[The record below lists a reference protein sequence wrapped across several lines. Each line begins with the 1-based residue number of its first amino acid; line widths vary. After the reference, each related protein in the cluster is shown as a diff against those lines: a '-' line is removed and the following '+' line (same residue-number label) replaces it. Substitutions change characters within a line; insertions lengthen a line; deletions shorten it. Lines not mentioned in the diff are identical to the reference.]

1 MKKEVSQLILKKN
14 LSSFFFW
21 PVNYLTWCWS
31 PSEHLSTFIRDL
43 ASCSS
48 NKLWYPVQCDIEN
61 GVNSDDLVTRYW
73 TNHSI
78 LLGDF
83 FFYSIVLHPPLISAV
98 LWCLSHSYP
107 GCGIQHPISFTGNAK
122 KLRGCNEEGQRWK
135 GMGRSCVC
143 LGIQGNIWVSFT
155 LLWFLVLLLHLKTCF
170 TTTMFLAATCWWE
183 NYSNDQSLNNF

>member
-1 MKKEVSQLILKKN
+1 MTWRW
-14 LSSFFFW
+14 SS
-21 PVNYLTWCWS
+21 
-31 PSEHLSTFIRDL
+31 SEHLLTFIRHL

-61 GVNSDDLVTRYW
+61 QVNSDDLVTRYW

-98 LWCLSHSYP
+98 LWYVSHSYP
-107 GCGIQHPISFTGNAK
+107 GSGIQHPISFTGKAK
-122 KLRGCNEEGQRWK
+122 NSDAAMKVK
-135 GMGRSCVC
+135 GGKAWGEAACVSDFRA
-143 LGIQGNIWVSFT
+143 IFESA
-155 LLWFLVLLLHLKTCF
+155 LLWFLVLLLHSKTCF

-183 NYSNDQSLNNF
+183 NYSNDQSLNFQAEVAICGRFRTTYPLSKAAQLQ